1 MGIDKQTFAAAKGY
15 TDKAIEGGG
24 AQAGKDCEIQSIVP
38 ITEDEKVIG
47 NRVTFSWYHEG
58 TPKTET
64 MDVMNGQ
71 DGKDGQDGAPGKDG
85 KDGKDGVDGQ
95 DGAPGPKGEDGAP
108 GKDGKDGQDGAPG
121 RDGQDGA
128 PGKDG
133 QDGAPGAKGD
143 PGLGIKSVAIDSNNH
158 LIVTYDDDTTQ
169 DAGEIPGAGATGD
182 YEELDNLPSIAGVQ
196 IIGNLTLAQLG
207 IDIPTSTSDLT
218 NDSGFIDNAV
228 NNLINYY
235 TKSQTYTKEEVQQ
248 LIQAIPQMHVAI
260 VQQLPTED
268 ISTSTIY
275 FVPKQTPDTNDVYD
289 EYMYIS
295 NAWEHI
301 GSTAI
306 DLSNYYTKT
315 QVDTLLAAKAN
326 AADVYTK
333 SQVDTAI
340 SEVGDKVD
348 SLSTSMSE
356 MANTV
361 SSLSTAQSELAD
373 DIDSLSTSQS
383 ELAEDVES
391 LSSEVADKQD
401 VLIAGSGI
409 EIDEDN
415 VIKTTGATIY
425 ANPLYP
431 SGE

>member
-1 MGIDKQTFAAAKGY
+1 MAISKDTLAVAMKY

-38 ITEDEKVIG
+38 IMEDEKVIG

-71 DGKDGQDGAPGKDG
+71 DGQDGAPG

-121 RDGQDGA
+121 
-128 PGKDG
+128 KDG

-143 PGLGIKSVAIDSNNH
+143 PGLGIKSVSIDSNNH

-196 IIGNLTLAQLG
+196 IIGNITLAQLG

-260 VQQLPTED
+260 VPQLPTED

-326 AADVYTK
+326 ATDVYTK

-340 SEVGDKVD
+340 SEVEDTVD

-383 ELAEDVES
+383 ELAEDVED
-391 LSSEVADKQD
+391 LGSEVADKQD
-401 VLIAGSGI
+401 VLTAGDNITIEKVGNNTVISGTGGSVYWQ
-409 EIDEDN
+409 EI
-415 VIKTTGATIY
+415 Y
-425 ANPLYP
+425 
-431 SGE
+431 S

>member
-24 AQAGKDCEIQSIVP
+24 AQAGKDCEIESIVP

-47 NRVTFSWYHEG
+47 NRVTFSWYHDG
-58 TPKTET
+58 TQQTET

-71 DGKDGQDGAPGKDG
+71 DGQDGQDGAPGAPGQDG

-108 GKDGKDGQDGAPG
+108 GKDGQ
-121 RDGQDGA
+121 
-128 PGKDG
+128 DG

-143 PGLGIKSVAIDSNNH
+143 PGLGIKSVSINSNNH

-196 IIGNLTLAQLG
+196 IIGDITLAQLG
-207 IDIPTSTSDLT
+207 IDIPTSTSELT

-228 NNLINYY
+228 NNLVNYY
-235 TKSQTYTKEEVQQ
+235 KKSETYTKEEVQQ

-275 FVPKQTPDTNDVYD
+275 FVPRQTPDTNDVYD

-301 GSTAI
+301 GSTTI

-340 SEVGDKVD
+340 SEVEDTVD

-356 MANTV
+356 IADTV

-373 DIDSLSTSQS
+373 DMDSLSTSQS
-383 ELAEDVES
+383 ELADTVDT

-401 VLIAGSGI
+401 VLTAGDNITI
-409 EIDEDN
+409 EKVGDD
-415 VIKTTGATIY
+415 TIISTAGGGSVY
-425 ANPLYP
+425 WQEIY
-431 SGE
+431 S

>member
-1 MGIDKQTFAAAKGY
+1 
-15 TDKAIEGGG
+15 
-24 AQAGKDCEIQSIVP
+24 
-38 ITEDEKVIG
+38 
-47 NRVTFSWYHEG
+47 
-58 TPKTET
+58 
-64 MDVMNGQ
+64 
-71 DGKDGQDGAPGKDG
+71 
-85 KDGKDGVDGQ
+85 
-95 DGAPGPKGEDGAP
+95 
-108 GKDGKDGQDGAPG
+108 
-121 RDGQDGA
+121 
-128 PGKDG
+128 
-133 QDGAPGAKGD
+133 
-143 PGLGIKSVAIDSNNH
+143 
-158 LIVTYDDDTTQ
+158 
-169 DAGEIPGAGATGD
+169 
-182 YEELDNLPSIAGVQ
+182 
-196 IIGNLTLAQLG
+196 
-207 IDIPTSTSDLT
+207 
-218 NDSGFIDNAV
+218 
-228 NNLINYY
+228 
-235 TKSQTYTKEEVQQ
+235 
-248 LIQAIPQMHVAI
+248 MHVAI

-275 FVPKQTPDTNDVYD
+275 FVPRQTPDTNDVYD

-326 AADVYTK
+326 ATDVYTK

-340 SEVGDKVD
+340 SEVEDTVD

-356 MANTV
+356 MADTV

-373 DIDSLSTSQS
+373 DMDSLSTSQS
-383 ELAEDVES
+383 ELAEDVET
-391 LSSEVADKQD
+391 LGSEVADKQD
-401 VLIAGSGI
+401 TLIAGNGI